1 MKKLVMNIMFTTGS
15 SLVILAV
22 FFLVFDIGTILV
34 PTVFQIFGANIV
46 INCGLFLMWKKV
58 EIRYVLLEYLLD
70 VGYIIIVLVV
80 FGMIFDWYSAISV
93 WVLAVMAVV
102 IYILA
107 ITISINKIRRDTRE
121 INKLLQKRKEKKA
134 STNL

>member
-1 MKKLVMNIMFTTGS
+1 MFTTGS
-15 SLVILAV
+15 ALVILAV
-22 FFLVFDIGTILV
+22 FLVIFDIGAIPV
-34 PTVFQIFGANIV
+34 PTVFQILGANIV
-46 INCGLFLMWKKV
+46 INCGIFLLLKKF
-58 EIRYVLLEYLLD
+58 ETRYVLLEYLLD

-102 IYILA
+102 VYILA

-121 INKLLQKRKEKKA
+121 INELLQKRKEKKA

>member
-1 MKKLVMNIMFTTGS
+1 MKKLVMNIIFTTGS

-22 FFLVFDIGTILV
+22 FFLVFDIETMLV

-93 WVLAVMAVV
+93 WVLAVMAVI

-121 INKLLQKRKEKKA
+121 INELLQKRKEKKA